1 MRRLI
6 YPFLSLS
13 VCVWSGLA
21 SAQAPAK
28 VDFAQ
33 DVRPLLQE
41 NCVGCHG
48 PMKQSGGMRLDRKSS
63 ALQAASRR
71 IVPGN
76 SANSMVF
83 HRVSDGQFGMRMPPT
98 GELKTEE
105 IATIK
110 RWIDEGAE
118 WPDALSVERDLP
130 PLDAKAVAAVK
141 MLPEGNVAGFLKA
154 MKERPAL
161 LNARGPEGSTPFMYA
176 VLYLKKPTLA
186 RLVAIGADV
195 NRQNDAN
202 ATALMW
208 AARDAGKT
216 RLLVERG
223 ANVNAISDNFR
234 TPLMIAA
241 RKPDGAEVVRYLL
254 EHGAN
259 PNPNT
264 HPDTASS
271 PLLEA
276 ATAGNAES
284 FEALVQHGAKIG
296 DDAGPIMAAAITT
309 QCARCLELAVP
320 KVKSKF
326 MFTMALLQTA
336 YLGDSAT
343 VKIMLDH
350 GADVNMSDPFG
361 HTALMYAA
369 ESDVIPLEDV
379 KLLVAHGA
387 DVNARS
393 KRVDSSDSGLSV
405 LDMAEQHGDTPVV
418 AFLKASG
425 AKESRVTPAVLHLRV
440 KNDVRSAVE
449 DSLPL
454 LQRADLQFAK
464 NSGCVSCHN
473 NSLTAMTIG
482 AARRKGLTVDEKV
495 ASEQVKVNVDSL
507 TKTRDFLHQGFLIP
521 VGDNFSEAVE
531 GYVLIGLNAEGYKA
545 DLDTDSAAMHILS
558 RQSPDG
564 HWDQPHADFRQPLC
578 LGYIG
583 NTVLSMRALQLY
595 TPKADPAPYR
605 RAVQAAASWLATAQS
620 SNNDDRSWRVAGL
633 AWAGGSRHALDGAV
647 AELVAN
653 QKPDGGWSDLP
664 SMKSTAYATGKSMV
678 ALHAAGMATSDPV
691 YRRGMEWLLNHQD
704 EDGSWF
710 VPSRALGFQP
720 WADAGF
726 PHGYDQFISSAG
738 TGWAAMAL
746 SYALPDSGSQRGAV
760 GR

>member
-1 MRRLI
+1 MRRLAF
-6 YPFLSLS
+6 PFLLITL
-13 VCVWSGLA
+13 CIWSSLA

-28 VDFAQ
+28 VDFGQ
-33 DVRPLLQE
+33 DVRPLLQQ

-48 PMKQSGGMRLDRKSS
+48 PLKQSGGMRLDRKTS
-63 ALQAASRR
+63 AMQAGSRR

-83 HRVSDGQFGMRMPPT
+83 HRVSDSQFGMQMPPT
-98 GELKTEE
+98 GELKDEE

-118 WPDALSVERDLP
+118 WPDALSVEQELP
-130 PLDAKAVAAVK
+130 PLDASAVAAVN
-141 MLPEGNVAGFLKA
+141 MLPHGNVAGFLKA
-154 MKERPAL
+154 MRDRPAL

-176 VLYLKKPTLA
+176 VLYLKQPTLA
-186 RLVAIGADV
+186 RLIAIGADV
-195 NRQNDAN
+195 NQHNDAN

-208 AARDAGKT
+208 AARDLGKT
-216 RLLVERG
+216 GLLVEHG
-223 ANVNAISDNFR
+223 AKVNVISDNFR

-241 RKPDGAEVVRYLL
+241 RQPDGAAVVRYLL

-259 PNPNT
+259 PNPNA

-276 ATAGNAES
+276 ATAGNADS
-284 FEALVQHGAKIG
+284 FEALLEHGAKIG
-296 DDAGPIMAAAITT
+296 DDGGVIMTAAVTSH
-309 QCARCLELAVP
+309 CGHCLELALP
-320 KVKSKF
+320 KVQQKY
-326 MFTMALLQTA
+326 MFTIALLQTA
-336 YLGDSAT
+336 YLGDAAAA
-343 VKIMLDH
+343 KMMLDH
-350 GADVNMSDPFG
+350 GANVNMPDPFG

-369 ESDVIPLEDV
+369 VSDVMSLDEV

-393 KRVDSSDSGLSV
+393 KHANSSDSGLSV
-405 LDMAEQHGDTPVV
+405 LQIAEQHGDTPIV
-418 AFLKASG
+418 AFLKTSG
-425 AKESRVTPAVLHLRV
+425 AKETPVTPAAMHLRA
-440 KNDVRSAVE
+440 KNDVRSAVQ

-454 LQRADLQFAK
+454 LQKADLQFAK

-473 NSLTAMTIG
+473 NSLAAMTMG
-482 AARRKGLTVDEKV
+482 AARRKGLTVDEKI

-507 TKTRDFLHQGFLIP
+507 TQTRDFLHQDFLIP

-531 GYVLIGLNAEGYKA
+531 GYVLMGLNAEGYKP
-545 DLDTDSAAMHILS
+545 DLDTDAAAMHILS
-558 RQSPDG
+558 RQSADG

-583 NTVLSMRALQLY
+583 QTVISMRGLQLY
-595 TPKADPAPYR
+595 TPKVDPAPYR
-605 RAVQAAASWLATAQS
+605 RAVQAAASWLATAKS

-633 AWAGGSRHALDGAV
+633 AWAGTNRRALEGAV

-664 SMKSTAYATGKSMV
+664 SMTSTAYATGKSMA
-678 ALHAAGMATSDPV
+678 ALHAAGMLVSDPV
-691 YRRGMEWLLNHQD
+691 YRRGIEWLLKHQD

-710 VPSRALGFQP
+710 VPSRALAFQP
-720 WADAGF
+720 WSDAGF

-738 TGWAAMAL
+738 TNWAALAL
-746 SYALPDSGSQRGAV
+746 SYALPDSGSHRAAV